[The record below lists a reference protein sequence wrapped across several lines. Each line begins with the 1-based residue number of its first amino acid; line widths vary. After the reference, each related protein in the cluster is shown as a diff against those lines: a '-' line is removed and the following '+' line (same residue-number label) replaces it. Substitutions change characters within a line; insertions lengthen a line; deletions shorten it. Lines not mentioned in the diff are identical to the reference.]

1 MRQFSLKFAQRKIW
15 GWEGRRNVKKP
26 TSNSV
31 YLSAVKKKKKQT
43 KKTNKVCNVN

>member
-31 YLSAVKKKKKQT
+31 YLSAVKKKKKTDQ
-43 KKTNKVCNVN
+43 KN